1 MLKKHLTASV
11 LLLIVLTGASCATKH
26 DNAAGVEALSSTT
39 PAIVKPITSDT
50 SPTVE
55 IEANTS
61 PKGKATHGVF
71 VYEGIIRTFDLYIP
85 ADMEDSAPL
94 IVNLHGYLAFSTS
107 WMNSLNLNAAAD
119 KYGFAVCYPQGL
131 SSGSTQF
138 PGTAWNA
145 DFTFTNSD
153 DVGFLT
159 ALTVYLQEEYG
170 FNPDA
175 TFGCGLSNG
184 GFMCYTMAVR
194 APGVF
199 KAIASVAGTVSAA
212 SWEAVASAS
221 PISIL
226 QIHGALDTTVPMDG
240 SMTTDGGWGG
250 APPISEILAKWA
262 EIDGLTQRQTVQS
275 GTAAITTYS
284 SPESKYKIEFCLVA
298 NYGHNWPSSSNSGFD
313 ASEYILEF
321 FSSLIE

>member
-1 MLKKHLTASV
+1 MSKKPLVASA
-11 LLLIVLTGASCATKH
+11 LLLIVLASASCTTKH

-39 PAIVKPITSDT
+39 PALVEPVTSDT
-50 SPTVE
+50 SPATE
-55 IEANTS
+55 IETNTS

-71 VYEGIIRTFDLYIP
+71 VYEGISRTFDLYIP
-85 ADMEDSAPL
+85 VDVEENAPL
-94 IVNLHGYLAFSTS
+94 IMNLHGYLAFSTS

-119 KYGFAVCYPQGL
+119 KYGFAICYPQGL
-131 SSGSTQF
+131 STGDKQF

-145 DFTFTNSD
+145 DFSFTDSD
-153 DVGFLT
+153 DIGFLT
-159 ALTVYLQEEYG
+159 ALTAYLQEEYG

-199 KAIASVAGTVSAA
+199 KAIASVAGTMSST
-212 SWEAVASAS
+212 SWEAVATAA

-226 QIHGALDTTVPMDG
+226 QIHGLLDTTVPPDG

-250 APPISEILAKWA
+250 APPINEILARWA
-262 EIDGLTQRQTVQS
+262 EIDGLTQTKTSQS
-275 GTAAITTYS
+275 GTATITMYTS
-284 SPESKYKIEFCLVA
+284 FESQNKIEFCLIA
-298 NYGHNWPSSSNSGFD
+298 GYGHNWPNISNSGFD
-313 ASEYILEF
+313 ASEHILKF
-321 FSSLIE
+321 FSELIE